1 MNKMRHLRKKAY
13 KPVPFSLKQALMT
26 SILISLILNAVL
38 LMGVFY
44 GRLHNLF
51 EGLEGVWWGYLKF
64 FLWHF
69 GSNILFVFLLFLF
82 NFYLIKSRYSQKKKY
97 ILTVAGTLL
106 ICFAL
111 SPIFSQLL
119 WVALSAGNKMGI
131 NAFMVFN
138 LIKDTLLGII
148 VILITYFINAI
159 YKREQVL
166 VANQK
171 LREENIL
178 FRYEALKNQLD
189 PHFLFNSL
197 NTLNGLIGTDDD
209 SAHEYVENLSS
220 VFRYTLHNKII
231 VKLEDEIEFAN
242 AYISMLQIRYGQNMQ
257 VSYDIDRKYFDYYI
271 LPAAL
276 QLLVE
281 NSVKHNVISN
291 KNPLEIK
298 IYSSKNDSITVCNQI
313 NPKAEKSIGG
323 VGLANLTE
331 RYSLLFNKKVQISSN
346 GGFFRVEVPLV
357 KHIDK
362 KLKI

>member
-1 MNKMRHLRKKAY
+1 MNKRRHLRKKAY

-51 EGLEGVWWGYLKF
+51 EVMEGVWWGYLKF

-69 GSNILFVFLLFLF
+69 GLNVLFVFLLFLF
-82 NFYLIKSRYSQKKKY
+82 NFYLIKSRYSHKKKY
-97 ILTVAGTLL
+97 LFTIAGTIL
-106 ICFAL
+106 ISIFL
-111 SPIFSQLL
+111 SPLFSQLL
-119 WVALSAGNKMGI
+119 GIVLKTGEKIGI
-131 NAFMVFN
+131 NAFVVFN

-148 VILITYFINAI
+148 VILITYYINAI

-171 LREENIL
+171 LREENIRI
-178 FRYEALKNQLD
+178 RYEALKNQLD

-197 NTLNGLIGTDDD
+197 NTLNGLIGIDDE

-220 VFRYTLHNKII
+220 VFRYTLHNKTI
-231 VKLEDEIEFAN
+231 VKLDDEIEFAN
-242 AYISMLQIRYGQNMQ
+242 AYISLLQIRYGENMQ
-257 VSYDIDRKYFDYYI
+257 VYYDVDEKYFDYYV
-271 LPAAL
+271 LPASL

-298 IYSSKNDSITVCNQI
+298 IYSTEDSITVSNQI

-331 RYSLLFNKKVQISSN
+331 RYSLLFNKEVQISSN
-346 GGFFRVEVPLV
+346 DGFFRVKVPLM
-357 KHIDK
+357 KQIDK
-362 KLKI
+362 KLII